1 MLPQW
6 KIEFRIFA
14 DGTTEWYAM
23 RRCWLWYVDEYHADT
38 EADVR
43 RYIKTE
49 TVVSRERHRA

>member
-6 KIEFRIFA
+6 KIQLRTFA
-14 DGTTEWYAM
+14 DGSTEWYAM
-23 RRCWLWYVDEYHADT
+23 RRHWLWYVDEYNADT

-49 TVVSRERHRA
+49 TVVKVETKP